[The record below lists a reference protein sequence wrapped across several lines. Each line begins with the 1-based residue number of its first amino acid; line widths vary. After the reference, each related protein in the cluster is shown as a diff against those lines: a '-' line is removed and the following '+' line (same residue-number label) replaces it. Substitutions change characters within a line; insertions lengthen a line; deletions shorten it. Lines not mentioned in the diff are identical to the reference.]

1 MGRIEDLAAAYER
14 RVSAPWPRTLAGA
27 QRVMMVVYE
36 KEQERTLRA
45 RLGEFEQATR
55 RGGHGW
61 TLVDATR
68 WFADWLAADAYRDA
82 YFETPDLLGMKMEG
96 EFRAAAAGRLAA
108 ALDAAGADDVVA
120 LAGVGSLYGFLRVS
134 DLIRAVERS
143 IRGRLVV
150 FFPGTKN
157 DANYRLLDA
166 RDGWSYLA
174 QCVTLHGG
182 GPAS

>member
-14 RVSAPWPRTLAGA
+14 HVSAPWPQTLAGA
-27 QRVMMVVYE
+27 QRVTMLVYE
-36 KEQERTLRA
+36 KELERTLRA
-45 RLGEFEQATR
+45 RFGEFEQATR
-55 RGGHGW
+55 RAGHGW

-68 WFADWLAADAYRDA
+68 WFADWLAADDYRDA
-82 YFETPDLLGMKMEG
+82 YFETPDLLGMKLAG
-96 EFRAAAAGRLAA
+96 EFPAAAAGRLAT

-134 DLIRAVERS
+134 DLVRAVERS

>member
-1 MGRIEDLAAAYER
+1 MGRIEDLAAVYER
-14 RVSAPWPRTLAGA
+14 HASVPWPRGVSGA
-27 QRVMMVVYE
+27 QRVMLVVYE
-36 KEQERTLRA
+36 KELERALRG
-45 RLGEFEQATR
+45 RIGEFEQATR

-61 TLVDATR
+61 TLVDCTR
-68 WFADWLAADAYRDA
+68 WFAEWMARDEYRDA
-82 YFETPDLLGMKMEG
+82 WFEDPDLLGMKLEG
-96 EFRAAAAGRLAA
+96 EFREVAAGRLRGRLEAAGGGDVA
-108 ALDAAGADDVVA
+108 ALLGVA
-120 LAGVGSLYGFLRVS
+120 SLYGFLRVS
-134 DLIRAVERS
+134 DLVRAVERS